1 MYMGNLDENI
11 SEEDLHG
18 LFGLKSTKYIQET
31 CKVGVIKNKRSGIS
45 RKLAY
50 VTGPDHVSKKL
61 LKLNTETLKERPS
74 TIEEAKKLPNSPMQ
88 SPTKI
93 HPSIVINHHSENQTT
108 FDQSSNSSRE
118 QTYRNAAI
126 QKTKF
131 PAKTLILSDSIAR
144 GIRIYELSKY
154 INMIEQI
161 Y

>member
-93 HPSIVINHHSENQTT
+93 HPSVVINHHSENQTT
-108 FDQSSNSSRE
+108 FQNKRTNQNNLPTVPE
-118 QTYRNAAI
+118 NKHTEMLLFKKQNF
-126 QKTKF
+126 QPK
-131 PAKTLILSDSIAR
+131 LLS
-144 GIRIYELSKY
+144 
-154 INMIEQI
+154 
-161 Y
+161 